1 MTKKYLWDEIPWLTM
16 LPHEGR
22 PRVVACSQFG
32 WLMAASLHPSDMS
45 TLHPEQRLRNAARFA
60 VALQTLGGGCWI
72 WIEERRVRLPGIAI
86 PNPANR
92 AARLFGI
99 DRSAVHGDG
108 AQYGSRHFLS
118 VRHNPPS
125 GLAVRLRNALLLPE
139 PGETRGDYGPL
150 FDDYVRSVDRM
161 AGLLRFMNAEVLE
174 GDALA
179 SFLRSTISVND
190 GPITVDPYEFLAP
203 QLVDSPLYGGR
214 PLWLGHAHNRL
225 NVRAVQINTYPRRL
239 EAGALD
245 FGNDTFDGLSELG
258 YRIRRVKRIRTQ
270 SKAESVRELE
280 WLVRKAALTQESMLL
295 NVLRQFQKDASS
307 PLNNKAATVT
317 LEETDAMLLE
327 LQRGGV
333 LRCQTTDTV
342 LIYHKDR
349 GEAKKQ
355 AQRIEE
361 FLLDHG
367 FGVEI
372 NDMTTHD
379 CLLGAIPGKIDVD
392 FVRPGVNLLA
402 AAVSA
407 PLTRAWSGDLDVTTS
422 PILLHGRTGA
432 TSRFALSLHIDG
444 ANRHGFICGGTGG
457 GKSSLLNALGLG
469 HLTAVPGGRVMRVES
484 GRSGYVVSRLV
495 GGVTFNIGEQG
506 CGVQPYR
513 QIDKPT
519 DRAWAH
525 SWTMARIRAQ
535 IGAAADAPDIS
546 QAVDTALRI
555 MARMPPED
563 RTLTTFVLNV
573 PSEEAARA
581 MRLYSHDGPLGYIFD
596 AVDNRSY
603 EADWINFELSAITD
617 DDEAMAAPAL
627 IAYLWRHIMRLSS
640 ARRPLMLQLDEA
652 SAYVAGGFVKGLGW
666 GLRTYRKLRTQVV
679 FATQSVLDLSKSDI
693 SHIILNS
700 CPTQVYVQD
709 SAVLTAEGLR
719 VLGELRL
726 CQHDAEVIAGM
737 NQAGDYFVH
746 RPGAGKAVVSFDLGS
761 PISSALVLMTDDQ
774 HYQLARRVERRGGD
788 FLVEWMVEQGIAVD
802 RILGEKSE
810 PLLRAA
816 E

>member
-1 MTKKYLWDEIPWLTM
+1 MTKRYLWDEVPWLTM

-32 WLMAASLHPSDMS
+32 WLMSMALSPADMS
-45 TLHPEQRLRNAARFA
+45 TAHPEQRLRNAARFA
-60 VALQTLGGGCWI
+60 VALQTWI
-72 WIEERRVRLPGIAI
+72 WIEERRVPLPGVAT
-86 PNPANR
+86 PTPDNR
-92 AARLFGI
+92 AARLFGV
-99 DRSAVHGDG
+99 DRTAVHGEG
-108 AQYGSRHFLS
+108 AHYGSRHYVS

-161 AGLLRFMNAEVLE
+161 AGLLRFMGASVLE
-174 GDALA
+174 GDDLA
-179 SFLRSTISVND
+179 TYLRSTISVND
-190 GPITVDPYEFLAP
+190 LPISVDPYEFLAP
-203 QLVDSPLYGGR
+203 QLIDSPLHGGR
-214 PLWLGHAHNRL
+214 PLWLGHEHNRL

-270 SKAESVRELE
+270 SKPESVRELE
-280 WLVRKAALTQESMLL
+280 WLTRKAAMTQESMLL

-307 PLNNKAATVT
+307 PLNNKAASVT

-333 LRCQTTDTV
+333 LRCQTTDNV
-342 LIYHKDR
+342 LVYHENAQ
-349 GEAKKQ
+349 EAKAQ
-355 AQRIEE
+355 AQKVEE

-379 CLLGAIPGKIDVD
+379 CVLGAIPGKTDVD

-407 PLTRAWSGDLDVTTS
+407 PLTRAWSGDLNATRS
-422 PILLHGRTGA
+422 PILLHGRTSA

-444 ANRHGFICGGTGG
+444 ANRHGFVCGGTGG
-457 GKSSLLNALGLG
+457 GKSSLLNAMGLG
-469 HLTAVPGGRVMRVES
+469 HITAANGGRVMRVES
-484 GRSGYVVSRLV
+484 GRSGYVVATLV

-525 SWTMARIRAQ
+525 SWTLARIRSQ
-535 IGAAADAPDIS
+535 LGAAADGSDIS
-546 QAVDTALRI
+546 QAVDSALRI
-555 MARMPPED
+555 MAQMSPDD
-563 RTLTTFVLNV
+563 RTMTTFCLNV

-581 MRLYSHDGPLGYIFD
+581 MRLYTHDGPLGYIFD
-596 AVDNRSY
+596 AVDDRSY
-603 EADWINFELSAITD
+603 DADWINFELSAITD

-627 IAYLWRHIMRLSS
+627 ISYLWRHIMRLSS

-652 SAYVAGGFVKGLGW
+652 SAYVSGGFVKGLGW
-666 GLRTYRKLRTQVV
+666 GLRTYRKLKTQVV

-700 CPTQVYVQD
+700 CPTQIYVQD
-709 SAVLTAEGLR
+709 SAVTTAEGLR
-719 VLGELRL
+719 VLNELRL
-726 CQHDAEVIAGM
+726 SQHDADVIAGM
-737 NQAGDYFVH
+737 DQAGSYFVH
-746 RPGAGKAVVSFDLGS
+746 RPGVGKAVVSFDLGS
-761 PISSALVLMTDDQ
+761 PISSAMVLMTDDQ

-788 FLVEWMVEQGIAVD
+788 FLTEWMAEHFIPVGQ
-802 RILGEKSE
+802 ILGEEPE